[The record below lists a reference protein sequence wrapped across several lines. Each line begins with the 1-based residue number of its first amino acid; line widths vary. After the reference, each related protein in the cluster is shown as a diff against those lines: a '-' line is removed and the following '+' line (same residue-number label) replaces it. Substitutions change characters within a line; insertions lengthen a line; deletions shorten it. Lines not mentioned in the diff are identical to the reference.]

1 MEIDR
6 ICKYCHVS
14 AYVAYDNCSPVY
26 KKTFK
31 FEISPSTH
39 NRIIWDK
46 IIKILK
52 KNGIKVELKSWD
64 ASLFLFPYTYF
75 FFY

>member
-1 MEIDR
+1 MEINR
-6 ICKYCHVS
+6 VCKYCHVS
-14 AYVAYDNCSPVY
+14 AYVAYENCSPVY

-39 NRIIWDK
+39 NSIIWDK

-52 KNGIKVELKSWD
+52 KNGIKVELKSWSD
-64 ASLFLFPYTYF
+64 FLFLSLYTYF

>member
-14 AYVAYDNCSPVY
+14 AYVAYENCDPVY

-39 NRIIWDK
+39 NSIIWDK
-46 IIKILK
+46 MVKILK
-52 KNGIKVELKSWD
+52 KNGIKVELKSWNGF
-64 ASLFLFPYTYF
+64 LFLFPCICFYF
-75 FFY
+75 

>member
-6 ICKYCHVS
+6 VAKICHVS
-14 AYVAYDNCSPVY
+14 AYVAYEHCEPVY

-31 FEISPSTH
+31 FEISPGTH
-39 NRIIWDK
+39 NSIIWDK
-46 IIKILK
+46 IIKILR

-64 ASLFLFPYTYF
+64 AFLFSYPYTYF
-75 FFY
+75 SSY

>member
-6 ICKYCHVS
+6 VCKYCHVS

-39 NRIIWDK
+39 NAIIWDK
-46 IIKILK
+46 IIRVLK
-52 KNGIKVELKSWD
+52 NNGINVELKSWS
-64 ASLFLFPYTYF
+64 ALQSLYHYIYF